1 MNPLI
6 SFVNMSKN
14 VHVTD
19 AIKLEG
25 FQAILEPGKFGYSL
39 AAIVGTSI
47 IDALETERQAV
58 LKWAESKLKNPKRAT
73 LKPTPWEE
81 VADGKFKIK
90 FSWGEDKKPPVVDTE
105 GTPVTDAKTPIYGG
119 STVKLGFFQ
128 KPYILKDGVT
138 YGSSLKLVGVQV
150 VEIAGSAAGVDAD
163 SMDDK
168 EVADL
173 FGKTEGFVAKATAP
187 EKADEDSI
195 DEEEEDF

>member
-1 MNPLI
+1 MP
-6 SFVNMSKN
+6 KN

-19 AIKLEG
+19 TVTLEG

-39 AAIVGTSI
+39 SAVV
-47 IDALETERQAV
+47 DDNVVDKLETERTEV

-81 VADGKFKIK
+81 VSDGKYKLK
-90 FSWGEDKKPPVVDTE
+90 FSWGEDKRPPVVDTE
-105 GTPVTDAKTPIYGG
+105 GTPVTNTKTPLYGG

-128 KPYILKDGVT
+128 KPYILRDGIT

-150 VEIAGSAAGVDAD
+150 VSVKSDGAGVDSGELGED
-163 SMDDK
+163 

-173 FGKTEGFVAKATAP
+173 FGKTKGFKATEPPVENA
-187 EKADEDSI
+187 
-195 DEEEEDF
+195 EEETEEDF

>member
-1 MNPLI
+1 MIQLTF
-6 SFVNMSKN
+6 FVNMPKN

-19 AIKLEG
+19 TVTLEG

-39 AAIVGTSI
+39 SAVV
-47 IDALETERQAV
+47 DDKVVDKLETERAEV

-81 VADGKFKIK
+81 VSDGKYKLK
-90 FSWGEDKKPPVVDTE
+90 FSWGEDKRPPVVDTE
-105 GTPVTDAKTPIYGG
+105 GTPVTNTKTPLYGG

-128 KPYILKDGVT
+128 KPYILRDGIT

-150 VEIAGSAAGVDAD
+150 VSVKSDGAGVDSGELGED
-163 SMDDK
+163 

-173 FGKTEGFVAKATAP
+173 FGKTKGFKASEPPVENA
-187 EKADEDSI
+187 
-195 DEEEEDF
+195 EEETEEDF